1 MVASLTLFLC
11 HSFGSSRRRLKAST
25 NYTKGNKK
33 MNFDEFK
40 DQFTEDVKQ
49 ALKDAGIDAN
59 KKGEHRME
67 NTKSHTPVA
76 LRKQIG
82 GTMYCVRVH
91 FNENAKET
99 MKDKIKRM
107 LENDV
112 KASQNTA

>member
-1 MVASLTLFLC
+1 MIVGLALFSC

-82 GTMYCVRVH
+82 GTTYVVRVH
-91 FNENAKET
+91 FNEDAKET
-99 MKDKIKRM
+99 MKDKIKRLM
-107 LENDV
+107 ENDV
-112 KASQNTA
+112 KATQHTA

>member
-1 MVASLTLFLC
+1 
-11 HSFGSSRRRLKAST
+11 
-25 NYTKGNKK
+25 
-33 MNFDEFK
+33 
-40 DQFTEDVKQ
+40 
-49 ALKDAGIDAN
+49 
-59 KKGEHRME
+59 ME
-67 NTKSHTPVA
+67 NRKSHTPVA

-91 FNENAKET
+91 FNEDAKET